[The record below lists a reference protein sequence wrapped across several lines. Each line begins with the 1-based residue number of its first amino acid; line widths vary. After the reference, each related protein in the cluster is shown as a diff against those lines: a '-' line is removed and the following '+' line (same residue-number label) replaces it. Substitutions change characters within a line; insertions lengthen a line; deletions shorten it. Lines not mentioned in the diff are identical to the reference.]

1 MREIG
6 AASGTSAHSSMLASL
21 QRCQAQKLDAG
32 GVIYVPPRV
41 TRRERRT
48 VEMQHTYAAKTIQA
62 ALRRRNHRNEVNAS
76 NNPYGLIR
84 GMRRASDQE
93 YISSSPL
100 ATCRRPRTRGATG
113 YACSCG
119 VVCGIDDVDLQ
130 RGRPSGD

>member
-1 MREIG
+1 
-6 AASGTSAHSSMLASL
+6 MLASL

-100 ATCRRPRTRGATG
+100 RHVPPAQDPRRYRVR
-113 YACSCG
+113 
-119 VVCGIDDVDLQ
+119 LQ
-130 RGRPSGD
+130 LRRRLRHR